1 MTRSDHDWCA
11 PLKNTTKWET
21 LLVTLFSIYRFALD
35 NGYRHIDCAKVYLNE
50 KEVGEIFEEYIDK
63 KIPRKDLF
71 IVGKVSF

>member
-1 MTRSDHDWCA
+1 MTMPIVFGQHIF
-11 PLKNTTKWET
+11 LI
-21 LLVTLFSIYRFALD
+21 TLFEIYRYALD

-71 IVGKVSF
+71 IVGKVITSDLSITYFS

>member
-1 MTRSDHDWCA
+1 MSIDLVTI
-11 PLKNTTKWET
+11 EIT
-21 LLVTLFSIYRFALD
+21 LLKIYRYALD

-71 IVGKVSF
+71 IVGKVITSGLSITYFS

>member
-1 MTRSDHDWCA
+1 M
-11 PLKNTTKWET
+11 
-21 LLVTLFSIYRFALD
+21 D

-71 IVGKVSF
+71 IVGKVITSGLSITYFS